1 MPLQLRVITPT
12 RQLVDAEVEEVTA
25 PGSVGEF
32 GVLPEH
38 VNFIG
43 ELQSGIL
50 TYVERGV
57 RKRVVVHGGY
67 AEVVNDVVTVLADDA
82 ELPEE
87 IDGTRARQDIQR
99 IDTEL
104 ARESESPERIA
115 DLLGEKRRAEVR
127 LSAAS

>member
-32 GVLPEH
+32 GVFPEH

-57 RKRVVVHGGY
+57 RKRIVVHGGY
-67 AEVVNDVVTVLADDA
+67 AEVVEDVVTVLADEA

-87 IDGTRARQDIQR
+87 IDAARARQEIQR
-99 IDTEL
+99 IDAEL
-104 ARESESPERIA
+104 AVESEHPENI
-115 DLLGEKRRAEVR
+115 DELLSQRRRAEVR
-127 LSAAS
+127 LAAAS